1 MLSYH
6 GIKIQSTKTAI
17 ACLFS
22 MALLS
27 LWPSLGSGTPAL
39 PALPQATIDTTYSPP
54 TTGNTI
60 TVNAGGNFQTALN
73 NANPG
78 DVIVLQAGA
87 TFTGNFTLP
96 VKTSGTGWIYIV
108 SSNYSSLP
116 SPGNRVTPTDAPNM
130 ATLVFPYGNNGV
142 GIQTASGASNY
153 RFVGVE
159 MRPATSVFM
168 YTLFAVG
175 NGEKSVAALP
185 SNITIDRCYIHGD
198 PTVGGRRGV
207 EMDGVNVAVVDSY
220 VSSFM
225 QVGYDTQAVW
235 AYNSPGPFKIAN
247 NYLEA
252 AGENILFGGADAVI
266 PNSVP
271 SDITITGNYIA
282 KPLAWMTI
290 TPAWSV
296 KNLLELKNAQRVLIQ
311 GNLLQ
316 NNWVSAQNGFSVLF
330 TPRNQYG
337 MAPWS
342 IVQDITFTYNTLSN
356 VAQGLNIIGF
366 DTINASMLG
375 HRILV
380 QNNVI
385 TLTGI
390 GGISSAHMFQI
401 LDGITDLTID
411 HNTGFISQGSLGT
424 AETSI
429 PSNAAQLNVTAG
441 QPLLMSQF
449 AFTNNLVARGTY
461 GFTGTGTGE
470 GTATLTVYFTNWK
483 FTNNAIIGAQAKPY
497 PSGNFFPTDIPSV
510 GFVNY
515 AGGNYALASTSPYK
529 NAGTDGLDL
538 GANITTL
545 GQISTGV
552 AGTGSITPPTGLQVT
567 PQ

>member
-6 GIKIQSTKTAI
+6 GIKIQSTNTAI
-17 ACLFS
+17 ACLLG

-27 LWPSLGSGTPAL
+27 LWPSLGSGMPAL
-39 PALPQATIDTTYSPP
+39 PTLPQATIDTSYSPP
-54 TTGNTI
+54 TGNTI

-78 DVIVLQAGA
+78 DTIVLQAGA

-96 VKTSGTGWIYIV
+96 VKTTGTGWIYIV

-116 SPGNRVTPTDAPNM
+116 SPGNRVAPTDAPNM

-175 NGEKSVAALP
+175 NGETSVAALP

-198 PTVGGRRGV
+198 PSVGGRRGV
-207 EMDGVNVAVVDSY
+207 LMNGNYVAVIDSY
-220 VSSFM
+220 LSDFK
-225 QVGYDTQAVW
+225 QVGYDTQAVGS
-235 AYNSPGPFKIAN
+235 YNGIGPFKIAN

-252 AGENILFGGADAVI
+252 AGENIIFGGADPSIQNNVM
-266 PNSVP
+266 
-271 SDITITGNYIA
+271 SDITITGNLIS
-282 KPLAWMTI
+282 KPLAWMSV

-311 GNLLQ
+311 GNLFQ
-316 NNWVSAQNGFSVLF
+316 NNWVGAQNGFSILF
-330 TPRNQYG
+330 TPRNQNNT
-337 MAPWS
+337 APWS
-342 IVQDITFTYNTLSN
+342 VVQDVTFTYNTLN
-356 VAQGLNIIGF
+356 NLAQGLNIMGQ
-366 DTINASMLG
+366 DTINSSQLG

-390 GGISSAHMFQI
+390 GGITSAHLFQI
-401 LDGITDLTID
+401 INGITDLTID
-411 HNTGFISQGSLGT
+411 HNTGFLPSVGSL
-424 AETSI
+424 A
-429 PSNAAQLNVTAG
+429 AAQNS
-441 QPLLMSQF
+441 PLSNEF
-449 AFTNNLVARGTY
+449 AFTNNLVSYGTY
-461 GFTGTGTGE
+461 GFTGTGTAE
-470 GTATLTVYFTNWK
+470 GTATLNACFTNWT
-483 FTNNAIIGAQAKPY
+483 FTSNAIIGDPNKTSVY
-497 PSGNFFPTDIPSV
+497 PSGNYFPATIAAV

-515 AGGNYALASTSPYK
+515 TGGNYALASTSPYK

-545 GQISTGV
+545 GQVNTGV
-552 AGTGSITPPTGLQVT
+552 AGTGSLAPPTGLQVT
-567 PQ
+567 Q

>member
-1 MLSYH
+1 MLYFHRIRTQSANTASVCLL
-6 GIKIQSTKTAI
+6 GI
-17 ACLFS
+17 
-22 MALLS
+22 ALLS
-27 LWPSLGSGTPAL
+27 LWPSLGCSVPAL
-39 PALPQATIDTTYSPP
+39 PTLPQSTIDTTFLRPA
-54 TTGNTI
+54 GNTI
-60 TVNAGGNFQTALN
+60 VVNAGGNFQTALN

-78 DVIVLQAGA
+78 DTIVLQAGA

-96 VKTSGTGWIYIV
+96 AKAIGGGWIYV
-108 SSNYSSLP
+108 MSSNYASLP
-116 SPGNRVTPTDAPNM
+116 SQGNRVAPTDAPNM
-130 ATLVFPYGNNGV
+130 AKLVFPSDAGV
-142 GIQTASGASNY
+142 GIQTASGARNY
-153 RFVGVE
+153 RFVGIE
-159 MRPATSVFM
+159 MTPATSVFL
-168 YTLFAVG
+168 YSLFAVG
-175 NGEKSVAALP
+175 NRETSVAALP
-185 SNITIDRCYIHGD
+185 SNITIDRCFIHGD
-198 PTVGGRRGV
+198 PTVGSRTGV
-207 EMDGVNVAVVDSY
+207 LMNGNYVAVIDSHL
-220 VSSFM
+220 SDFK
-225 QVGYDTQAVW
+225 QVGYDTQAV
-235 AYNSPGPFKIAN
+235 ASYNGIGPFKIAN

-252 AGENILFGGADAVI
+252 AGENIMFGGADPSI
-266 PNSVP
+266 PNDVM
-271 SDITITGNYIA
+271 SDITITGNLIS
-282 KPLAWMTI
+282 KPLAWMSV

-311 GNLLQ
+311 GNLFQ
-316 NNWVSAQNGFSVLF
+316 NNWVGAQSGFAVLF
-330 TPRNQYG
+330 TPRNQNG
-337 MAPWS
+337 TAPWS

-356 VAQGLNIIGF
+356 VAQGLNIVGF

-385 TLTGI
+385 TLTGL

-411 HNTGFISQGSLGT
+411 HNTGFISVGSLGA
-424 AETSI
+424 AELNI
-429 PSNAAQLNVTAG
+429 PSNTTQLNVTAG

-470 GTATLTVYFTNWK
+470 GTATMTVDFTNWT
-483 FTNNAIIGAQAKPY
+483 FTNNAIIGAQTTPY
-497 PSGNFFPTDIPSV
+497 PSGNYFPTDIPSV

-552 AGTGSITPPTGLQVT
+552 AGTSSITPPKGLQVT
-567 PQ
+567 Q